1 MSWEAFGTHI
11 SWFMMFWIFGDIEI
25 FDNFAEF
32 LQILSTLKRPPTPV
46 EPGLFRPEIWDVFPI
61 YKNPISL
68 LFGFIF
74 VHSGSSSQCCSPIR
88 TSRNCDNSLH
98 LLKMTWRRREGIR
111 VGRRT
116 GNGGCGISYQ
126 NERCVE
132 VVAYTWWW
140 CALSASSIKS
150 FHYLETIYTHAFFIR
165 KEFIRKYI

>member
-1 MSWEAFGTHI
+1 MN
-11 SWFMMFWIFGDIEI
+11 FWQFCRVFTDFTDFEEI
-25 FDNFAEF
+25 QGEGV
-32 LQILSTLKRPPTPV
+32 LHTPHTPSPV
-46 EPGLFRPEIWDVFPI
+46 EPGLSRPEIWDDFPI
-61 YKNPISL
+61 YKNLISL

-74 VHSGSSSQCCSPIR
+74 VHSGSRSQCCSPIR

-116 GNGGCGISYQ
+116 GNGGCRISYQ

-150 FHYLETIYTHAFFIR
+150 FHYLETIYTHFFYK
-165 KEFIRKYI
+165 KELYKKVYMKSMKT